1 MPSSRDIPWKRLIAE
16 GTAIVLSILLAF
28 GIDAW
33 WDERKERIEEQQ
45 ILQGLNEEFSLIR
58 DVLKDHKHIHL
69 GRLQALEDLL
79 AAFDVDK
86 SKRTTEVVA
95 AGQEELLAPTTSDIS
110 NGTLR
115 ALLSSGRL
123 EIIENERLRKLLVG
137 WEISIEEV
145 WDDQRAMSK
154 LVYEIHAPYF
164 ISEGHG
170 VGEVV
175 DIWHSGNTASVR
187 SIGED
192 AAEVERLLNDPRFQ
206 SMVEHRYLYK
216 LHLTEEFESAIAAA
230 DEILAEIN
238 ESIKLP

>member
-1 MPSSRDIPWKRLIAE
+1 MPNSQQIAWKRLLAE
-16 GTAIVLSILLAF
+16 GVAIIVSILLAF

-33 WDERKERIEEQQ
+33 WENRQERTEEQQ

-58 DVLKDHKHIHL
+58 EVLTRHKQIHL

-86 SKRTTEVVA
+86 SKRTVEVVA
-95 AGQEELLAPTTSDIS
+95 AALDELLAPTTSDIS

-123 EIIENERLRKLLVG
+123 EIIENIRLRELLVG
-137 WEISIEEV
+137 WETAIEEV
-145 WDDQRAMSK
+145 WDDQQSMAK
-154 LVYEIHAPYF
+154 LVYEIHVPYF
-164 ISEGHG
+164 IGEGYG

-175 DIWHSGNTASVR
+175 DIWYSENTAPVR

-192 AAEVERLLNDPRFQ
+192 MAEVGRLLNDPRFQ

-216 LHLTEEFESAIAAA
+216 LHLTDEFENAIAAA
-230 DEILAEIN
+230 AAILAEIDK
-238 ESIKLP
+238 SIS